1 MLNKSNQSLREYEF
15 RKMPSPQWSS
25 EQFGS
30 VSHLG
35 INSESASANKF
46 QINYF
51 LLPNF
56 IIHIVGL
63 AALWALWYYLRLTN
77 VFPYHHRVFYCRD
90 VNLFKPN
97 YQPEDFEVYVSYPL
111 LYVLAFL
118 IPPIVI
124 LIGELMFWLFSTKPR
139 KIVFATCGECKI
151 ALITRRIFRFISIF
165 MFGALVTQIFVDTIK
180 LLTGYQR
187 PYFLSLCNVSLSS
200 CTAPL
205 EHSPSPSPHL
215 ACNYRNADELRY
227 AWLTFPSLHAA
238 FSSYSACFASCYI
251 YYMINLRGAPLLRP
265 MLIFGLFGMAL
276 VDSFSRINGY
286 KNHWRDIWVGWIIG
300 FVIAI
305 FLCNC
310 VLRFQEIYYT
320 FYRGAVPP
328 TQPPEPEAP
337 PPPFFSWFRL
347 PRVRAPSVKEE
358 YVVYEEDVPTSP
370 PTISPPTAGTSHR
383 KNRDRTYEVTTTTE
397 SFHRTIVPPGTSQQ
411 QQRNNKNGGNNG
423 GGYAAPY

>member
-1 MLNKSNQSLREYEF
+1 
-15 RKMPSPQWSS
+15 MPSPQWS

-35 INSESASANKF
+35 VNSESATTNKF

-90 VNLFKPN
+90 V
-97 YQPEDFEVYVSYPL
+97 YVSYPL
-111 LYVLAFL
+111 LYLLAFL

-139 KIVFATCGECKI
+139 KIVYATCGECKI

-187 PYFLSLCNVSLSS
+187 PYFLSLCNVSLAS

-286 KNHWRDIWVGWIIG
+286 KNHWRYLGWLDYW
-300 FVIAI
+300 FCYCY
-305 FLCNC
+305 FS
-310 VLRFQEIYYT
+310 
-320 FYRGAVPP
+320 
-328 TQPPEPEAP
+328 EPEAP

-358 YVVYEEDVPTSP
+358 YVVYEEDVPTA

-411 QQRNNKNGGNNG
+411 QRNNKNGGNNNGGNGGGGGG